1 MTEIKGFY
9 RLSPEVR
16 RQLLAD
22 QFPDVFGKEADS
34 LLTEEIADAMIEN
47 YIHNYALPMGIAP
60 NFQING
66 QIYHIPMVIEE
77 PSVIAAASNGAKRVG
92 NIITQ
97 SQPRELVGQ
106 IIVKEVA
113 DFTKATAKIDQA
125 KDHLLDLAKSYSI
138 NMVKRGGGPTRIW
151 SQTFENYFT
160 VYLGF
165 NPCDAMG
172 ANAINHV
179 LEALSEEVERLV
191 NGVALMRILSNYQPE
206 SIVTATVKIPI
217 DTLAATAEDSQILA
231 ENLVA
236 ASEYAHLDVYRATT
250 HNKGIMNG
258 IDAVLMATGNDWRAV
273 SAGVHAYASHTGH
286 YRALTEWTLENKDLI
301 GKIELPLAVA
311 TVGGTISVHPQ
322 AKQSLAL
329 LGNPKAQ
336 QLSEIIAAVGLAQNF
351 AALRALVS
359 EGIQK
364 GHMSLHARQ
373 LAIQAGATEAE
384 APLLIELLKAQK
396 EAISISVVTELLEKM
411 RENR

>member
-1 MTEIKGFY
+1 MTEIKGLY
-9 RLSPEVR
+9 RLSPEQR
-16 RQLLAD
+16 RAMLKGN
-22 QFPDVFGKEADS
+22 FPDVFIESDTQ
-34 LLTEEIADAMIEN
+34 LTETTADAMIEN
-47 YIHNYALPMGIAP
+47 YFQNYSLPMGIAP

-66 QIYHIPMVIEE
+66 QLYHIPMVIEE
-77 PSVIAAASNGAKRVG
+77 PSVVAAASNGAKRVG
-92 NIITQ
+92 NIITT
-97 SQPRELVGQ
+97 SQPRELIGQ
-106 IIVKEVA
+106 IILKEVI
-113 DFTKATAKIDQA
+113 DPEQATAVIEKNEYY
-125 KDHLLDLAKSYSI
+125 LLDLAKSFSI

-151 SQTFENYFT
+151 TKTFESYFT

-179 LEALSEEVERLV
+179 LEALSEEIEQLV

-206 SIVTATVKIPI
+206 SLVTAKVKIPI
-217 DTLAATAEDSQILA
+217 LSLANNQADSQLLA
-231 ENLVA
+231 QNIVA

-273 SAGVHAYASHTGH
+273 SAGVHAYASHTGD
-286 YRALTEWTLENKDLI
+286 YQSLTDWKIEEDYLV

-311 TVGGTISVHPQ
+311 TVGGTLSVHPQ

-329 LGNPKAQ
+329 LGNPDAQ

-373 LAIQAGATEAE
+373 LAIQAGANEAE
-384 APLLIELLKAQK
+384 APRLIELLKRQEK
-396 EAISISVVTELLEKM
+396 AISISVATELLAKM
-411 RENR
+411 RKYR

>member
-1 MTEIKGFY
+1 
-9 RLSPEVR
+9 
-16 RQLLAD
+16 
-22 QFPDVFGKEADS
+22 
-34 LLTEEIADAMIEN
+34 
-47 YIHNYALPMGIAP
+47 
-60 NFQING
+60 
-66 QIYHIPMVIEE
+66 MVIEE
-77 PSVIAAASNGAKRVG
+77 PSVVAAASNGAKRVG
-92 NIITQ
+92 NIITT
-97 SQPRELVGQ
+97 SQPRELIGQ
-106 IIVKEVA
+106 IILKEVI
-113 DFTKATAKIDQA
+113 DPEQATAVIEKNE
-125 KDHLLDLAKSYSI
+125 HYLLDLAKSFSI

-151 SQTFENYFT
+151 TKTFESYFT

-179 LEALSEEVERLV
+179 LEALSEEVEQLV

-206 SIVTATVKIPI
+206 SLVTAKVKIPI
-217 DTLAATAEDSQILA
+217 LSLANNQADSQLLA
-231 ENLVA
+231 QNIVA

-273 SAGVHAYASHTGH
+273 SAGVHAYASHTGD
-286 YRALTEWTLENKDLI
+286 YQSLTDWKIEEDYLV

-311 TVGGTISVHPQ
+311 TVGGTLSVHPQ

-329 LGNPKAQ
+329 LGNPDAQ

-373 LAIQAGATEAE
+373 LAIQAGANEAE
-384 APLLIELLKAQK
+384 APRLIELLKRQEK
-396 EAISISVVTELLEKM
+396 AISISVATELLAKM
-411 RENR
+411 RQNR